1 MKKITGRDACATIS
15 GAMTEPRTEELSDAT
30 LIAQTLDGNDGAFEQ
45 LARRHKPHVFQ
56 IAGRYARNEHEL
68 ADLAQEIFVKAY
80 FALKSFRG
88 EAPFEHWL
96 SRITVRAC
104 YDHLRSRQRNR
115 ETTLSELTEDQSTW
129 LERAGLEQSTEQQ
142 DAMASAEEAKEL
154 LNMVLERLSPPDR
167 MVITL
172 LELEDES
179 VREVAG
185 LMGWSQTLVK
195 VRAFRARK
203 AMRKIIEGM
212 QHE

>member
-1 MKKITGRDACATIS
+1 
-15 GAMTEPRTEELSDAT
+15 MTAPQNEEPSDAE
-30 LIAQTLDGNDGAFEQ
+30 LIARILEGDDGAFEQ
-45 LARRHKPHVFQ
+45 LACHHKPRVFQ
-56 IAGRYARNEHEL
+56 IASRYARNEHEL

-88 EAPFEHWL
+88 DAPFEHWL
-96 SRITVRAC
+96 SRIAVRAC
-104 YDHLRSRQRNR
+104 YDHLRSRQRKR
-115 ETTLSELTEDQSTW
+115 ETTLSELTDDQAAW
-129 LERAGLEQSTEQQ
+129 LERAGMEQSTEQR

-154 LNMVLERLSPPDR
+154 LNWVLERLSPPDR

-172 LELEDES
+172 LELEDKS

-203 AMRKIIEGM
+203 AMRKIIEAL
-212 QHE
+212 QASEINETR